1 MEGSYRALTLALAA
15 FFCGGCG
22 RAAHPKLHTGLLQ
35 VLLEHPTQPRN
46 KLGGGIP
53 RGGNERAGSRGL
65 GSDSEACSEAGSE
78 LVLEVESE
86 WECHC
91 PLLALHVAFVTSVA
105 WCWGCSRLLTRGL
118 AAAGE
123 LGSARSPGTGIRR
136 RHGLRGGY
144 EERDWRSWLGASFLL
159 RYEERTEFFRH
170 RERFLSNFVPI
181 HYNDMVV

>member
-1 MEGSYRALTLALAA
+1 VLSISWSSWQIILTHPSLSDGRATAEGSGGLFACSLT
-15 FFCGGCG
+15 
-22 RAAHPKLHTGLLQ
+22 
-35 VLLEHPTQPRN
+35 
-46 KLGGGIP
+46 

-65 GSDSEACSEAGSE
+65 GSDSEAYSEACSEAGSE

-118 AAAGE
+118 AAARE
-123 LGSARSPGTGIRR
+123 LGSARSTGTGIRR

-144 EERDWRSWLGASFLL
+144 EERDWRSWVRANFLV

-181 HYNDMVV
+181 HYV